1 VRKRRLGQNQ
11 APPGCGKE
19 HDTTGQEAAVK
30 PLNTLT
36 RLLGAGTTLC
46 ATAVLAAGVA
56 VAQAPQ
62 AKPAAYI
69 PPQKPFGQPDIS
81 GFWSNST
88 LTPMTRAAKYKSEA
102 VFTPEQVKQIEGAA
116 AQEFANGQKRT
127 DPKAGAEY
135 RAANPNERAEFK
147 AAGGAVGGYNYFWLD
162 PGSKIMRV
170 NGEPRTSLITTTDGQ
185 VPKTIDGKRPGARG
199 YGEASRGGGKKRPFA
214 NLDYETRSQGERC
227 IIGFGRNGGPPMFP
241 NGFYNNDY
249 QIIQT
254 PKNVVIEVE
263 MNHDTRIIRLN
274 AEHRKD
280 DLRPYFGDSIGHW
293 DGDTLVVETNRIPQS
308 QAFMGSWKNL
318 TVTERFR
325 RVAPDRLYY
334 KFTVNDPTMWAQPWG
349 GEYEF
354 HPMKGVIYEYA
365 CHEGNYALPGIL
377 SGNKS
382 DYEKAEAKAKP
393 SAKPASLKR

>member
-1 VRKRRLGQNQ
+1 MKSFSSLAARLGVGIVIY
-11 APPGCGKE
+11 AGSAGLAF
-19 HDTTGQEAAVK
+19 GQTPA
-30 PLNTLT
+30 
-36 RLLGAGTTLC
+36 
-46 ATAVLAAGVA
+46 
-56 VAQAPQ
+56 
-62 AKPAAYI
+62 AKPTSYVV
-69 PPQKPFGQPDIS
+69 PQKPFGQPDIS

-88 LTPMTRAAKYKSEA
+88 LTPMVRAAKYKDEA
-102 VFTPEQVKQIEGAA
+102 VFTPEQVQQIEGAA
-116 AQEFANGQKRT
+116 VAEFKSDQKPT

-135 RAANPNERAEFK
+135 RAANPNERPEFK

-170 NGEPRTSLITTTDGQ
+170 NGEPRTSLITTPDGQ
-185 VPKTIDGKRPGARG
+185 IPKTISGKQPNARG
-199 YGEASRGGGKKRPFA
+199 YGEGGPAGASTRRPYA

-274 AEHRKD
+274 GQHRKD

-293 DGDTLVVETNRIPQS
+293 DGDTLVVETNHIPQA

-318 TVTERFR
+318 TVTERFK
-325 RVAPDRLYY
+325 RVGPDRLDYQ
-334 KFTVNDPTMWAQPWG
+334 FTVDDPTMWSKPWG

-382 DYEKAEAKAKP
+382 DYEKAEAKNGTKKGKAAP
-393 SAKPASLKR
+393 RIASNRG